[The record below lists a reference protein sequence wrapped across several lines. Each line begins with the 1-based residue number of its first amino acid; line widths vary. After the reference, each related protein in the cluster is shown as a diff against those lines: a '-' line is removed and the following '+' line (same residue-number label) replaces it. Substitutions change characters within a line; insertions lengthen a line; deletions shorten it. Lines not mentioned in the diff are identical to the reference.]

1 MKKTGD
7 YLLKTLDIGI
17 ALTTERDPNK
27 LLEKILRESREI
39 THADA
44 GTLYIKRGKELHF
57 KIIQNETSKTFL
69 GEDGE
74 KIDLPPLDI
83 KGDSVSAYV
92 ARTKKTIN
100 IPNIYNVT
108 DSYLEGPKKYDK
120 MTGYKTESMLVIPL
134 IDREDEVIGVM
145 LLINAKNP
153 EGEIVPFLKYYERII
168 AYFASQVAI
177 YMSNM
182 NYLDEIQKLFGSFVE
197 VMVTAIDK
205 RTSYNANH
213 TKNIVIF
220 LERFIKYINDTT
232 HGSLANQYF
241 GPERSK
247 EIVMAAWLHD
257 VGKLAIPLS
266 IMDKATRLTEKY
278 DVVIKRIHLEKLQVK
293 VDMMEGKM
301 TKEEYES
308 REKFLEES
316 EKTIEICNNPN
327 KYIDDDLMVKL
338 ENLYNYIPIS
348 EDEKLICDD
357 EYENITVRK
366 GTLTER
372 ERKIMQ
378 DHVVFT
384 KDMLD
389 KIPFTEKLRHV
400 KKWASMHHEFLD
412 GSGYPEGV
420 EIKSI
425 SFEVRILTMLDI
437 YEALISADR
446 PYKKPMEREK
456 AIEVLKTM
464 SEEGKLDKTLVYEFE
479 KSGVWKE

>member
-44 GTLYIKRGKELHF
+44 GTLYIKEGNELLF
-57 KIIQNETSKTFL
+57 KIIQNDISKTFL

-74 KIDLPPLDI
+74 KIDLPPLNI

-100 IPNIYNVT
+100 IPNIYMETN
-108 DSYLEGPKKYDK
+108 SYLEGPKKYDK

-134 IDREDEVIGVM
+134 INREDEVIGVM

-153 EGEIVPFLKYYERII
+153 EGEVVPFLKYYERII

-177 YMSNM
+177 YMSNI
-182 NYLDEIQKLFGSFVE
+182 NYLDEIHRLFGSFVE

-205 RTSYNANH
+205 RTSYNASH
-213 TKNIVIF
+213 TKNIVMF
-220 LERFIKYINDTT
+220 LEKFITHINDTR
-232 HGSLANQYF
+232 HGSFANQYF

-257 VGKLAIPLS
+257 VGKLAIPLNV
-266 IMDKATRLTEKY
+266 MDKATRLTEKY
-278 DVVIKRIHLEKLQVK
+278 DVVIKRIRLEKLQVK
-293 VDMMEGKM
+293 VNMMEGKM
-301 TKEEYES
+301 DKEEYES

-316 EKTIEICNNPN
+316 EKIIEVCNNPN
-327 KYIDDDLMVKL
+327 KYIDDDLLNSLNDV
-338 ENLYNYIPIS
+338 YNYIPIS
-348 EDEKLICDD
+348 EEEKLLCEE
-357 EYENITVRK
+357 EYENITVRS
-366 GTLTER
+366 GTLTQK

-389 KIPFTEKLRHV
+389 KIPFTEKLQHV

-412 GSGYPEGV
+412 GSGYPDGLD
-420 EIKSI
+420 IKSI
-425 SFEVRILTMLDI
+425 PFEVKILTMLDI
-437 YEALISADR
+437 YEALISSDR
-446 PYKKPMEREK
+446 PYRKPIEREK
-456 AIEVLKTM
+456 AIDILKTM
-464 SEEGKLDKTLVYEFE
+464 AEEGKLDKALVFEFE